1 MSGDAAPRPRPPA
14 AVRIALALFACA
26 IEAAILAW
34 ALGGFDRLLA
44 HPRALALVGV
54 WALSGAVL
62 AWSAPGRGRAA
73 LTPTSEGRFGL
84 LLLGLIPLAVAPL
97 AALGERAQL
106 WPLPGGAALRWTGV
120 VLAALGLGIRV
131 TAMRTLGARFSP
143 RLALQPGHT
152 LHTAGIY
159 ASVRHPGYLGSLLAA
174 LGAALTFGSALG
186 LVPFAAL
193 VLLIFA
199 RVPREE
205 AMMAEHFGAGW
216 EEYRARSAAL
226 WPRLGGPR

>member
-1 MSGDAAPRPRPPA
+1 VSEDAAPRPRRPA
-14 AVRIALALFACA
+14 AVRIALALLVCA

-44 HPRALALVGV
+44 HPRALALVSV

-62 AWSAPGRGRAA
+62 AWSAPARGRVSLAR
-73 LTPTSEGRFGL
+73 TPEARLGL

-97 AALGERAQL
+97 AALGERLQL

-131 TAMRTLGARFSP
+131 TAMRRLGARFSP
-143 RLALQPGHT
+143 TLALQPAHT
-152 LHTAGIY
+152 LETTGIY
-159 ASVRHPGYLGSLLAA
+159 ARVRHPGYLGALLAA

-186 LVPFAAL
+186 LAPFAAL
-193 VLLIFA
+193 ALLLSA
-199 RVPREE
+199 RVRREE

-216 EEYRARSAAL
+216 EEYRARSGAL
-226 WPRLGGPR
+226 WPRLDGPR